1 MDHERIDGYE
11 IVELLGGGTMGK
23 VFKALDPVLNR
34 HVALKTMMVGAGLG
48 EEAFGR
54 FRLEAQAAGQ
64 LTHPNIVTIHAFGR
78 EQKEGLYYI
87 AMELLEGE
95 DLRQA
100 LDHGRTFSLEEKLN
114 VVDGVLAALEY
125 AHAKGV
131 VHRDIKPANI
141 HLVPGGLVKLMDFGL
156 ARMNTSELTQDGVVL
171 GTPNYMSP
179 EQALGARVDGRSDLF
194 SAGVVLYELLGGH
207 KPFESDS
214 TPSVLYQVV
223 HTEPPPLRRWAPDSP
238 DLLVALVDRA
248 LRKDRE
254 RRFASATEMRA
265 ALLAAR
271 PAPGATPARG
281 VPKLLQPP
289 PLPPRPD
296 GAPSRSVRMAG
307 APPVLAQVL
316 AQAQAPAAAPPAE
329 APPLAISIFDIAG
342 PDGAAAPATAAVS
355 TAAEPTT
362 DGPPTEPS
370 AESPGPPPPA
380 PSAPATARAS
390 ALRRLRGRPAR
401 LLAAGAVAILV
412 VAAVGFWWLRPA
424 PPVPAA
430 SAPVEQALRHG
441 LVTTQVRLALRELED
456 KDYAAAAQQAESALR
471 LSPSHPEARRVLSEA
486 RERAA
491 ELEAAVKSARALAD
505 QGDAA
510 GASRQLSRVLEL
522 DPRHP
527 AAAELSARLNRAFA
541 AEAEQARDAMRTA
554 QSRAQSA
561 GAPGS
566 AEFAAASE
574 AARAASSLAEGGE
587 YAEATRSY
595 LQARDGFDRAR
606 RTASPHAGGASPPG
620 LAQARAARF
629 ETEAT
634 AVSTAPAGQ
643 LPGFEGAVSAK
654 RAPEFSGRLQFE
666 VLPETVRAGEPFVV
680 RLEAANEGRH
690 SVKVRSLT
698 LATLVDGRRRPV
710 EAEALA
716 RELPP
721 RQRTLLAQ
729 YSDVWTETSSWILEA
744 VVTSERDET
753 ITARLRAR

>member
-34 HVALKTMMVGAGLG
+34 HVALKTMMAGIGLG
-48 EEAFGR
+48 DEAFGR
-54 FRLEAQAAGQ
+54 FKLEAQAAAQ
-64 LTHPNIVTIHAFGR
+64 LNHPNIVTIHAFGR

-100 LDHGRTFSLEEKLN
+100 LDHGRCFTLEEKLD

-194 SAGVVLYELLGGH
+194 SVGVVLYELLTGH
-207 KPFESDS
+207 KPFESES

-223 HTEPPPLRRWAPDSP
+223 HTEPPPLRRWAPDTL

-254 RRFASATEMRA
+254 RRFASATEMRV
-265 ALLAAR
+265 ALAAAR
-271 PAPGATPARG
+271 PAAVAAPTRPTL
-281 VPKLLQPP
+281 KPP
-289 PLPPRPD
+289 PLPPRRD
-296 GAPSRSVRMAG
+296 GAPSRSMRMLG
-307 APPVLAQVL
+307 APPVLARPL
-316 AQAQAPAAAPPAE
+316 AEPSLPAAGATPSSISFFDIDGPDAAGAAPAPAAVTTAAAEPLATPPAE
-329 APPLAISIFDIAG
+329 S
-342 PDGAAAPATAAVS
+342 PASVAVER
-355 TAAEPTT
+355 T
-362 DGPPTEPS
+362 
-370 AESPGPPPPA
+370 
-380 PSAPATARAS
+380 S

-401 LLAAGAVAILV
+401 LLAAGAAVILL
-412 VAAVGFWWLRPA
+412 VAAGVLWWPRPA
-424 PPVPAA
+424 PPAPAA
-430 SAPVEQALRHG
+430 AAPAEQALRHA
-441 LVTTQVRLALRELED
+441 LVSTQVQLARRELED
-456 KDYAAAAQQAESALR
+456 KDYAAAAQQAETALR
-471 LSPSHPEARRVLSEA
+471 LLPSHADAARVLAEARDRS
-486 RERAA
+486 A
-491 ELEAAVKSARALAD
+491 ELEAAVAAARGLVD
-505 QGDAA
+505 RGDIA

-527 AAAELSARLNRAFA
+527 AAAELSARLNKTFA
-541 AEAEQARDAMRTA
+541 AEAERAAEAMRTA

-561 GAPGS
+561 GAFGS
-566 AEFAAASE
+566 ADFATATE
-574 AARAASSLAEGGE
+574 AARAASTLAEGGE

-606 RTASPHAGGASPPG
+606 RAMRARPATESPRGGAQTAS
-620 LAQARAARF
+620 ARF

-634 AVSTAPAGQ
+634 AVSTAPVGQ
-643 LPGFEGAVSAK
+643 LPGFEREGVSTQ
-654 RAPEFSGRLQFE
+654 RAPEFSGRLHFE

-698 LATLVDGRRRPV
+698 LATVVDGRRRPV
-710 EAEALA
+710 EAPVLA

-721 RQRTLLAQ
+721 RQRTLVAQ
-729 YSDVWTETSSWILEA
+729 YSDVWQEASSWMLEA
-744 VVTSERDET
+744 VVTSEREET

>member
-100 LDHGRTFSLEEKLN
+100 LDHGRPFSLEEKLSI
-114 VVDGVLAALEY
+114 VDGVLAALEY

-194 SAGVVLYELLGGH
+194 SAGVVLYELLSSH
-207 KPFESDS
+207 KPFEADS

-223 HTEPPPLRRWAPDSP
+223 HTEPPPLRRWAPESP

-254 RRFASATEMRA
+254 RRFASATEMRSALAAARAAA
-265 ALLAAR
+265 ALATPR
-271 PAPGATPARG
+271 PAL
-281 VPKLLQPP
+281 KPP

-307 APPVLAQVL
+307 APPVLAQP
-316 AQAQAPAAAPPAE
+316 QAPAAPPPAE
-329 APPLAISIFDIAG
+329 APPLAISIIDIERPASGAPAAG
-342 PDGAAAPATAAVS
+342 AEMAAVEPTAAAPAA
-355 TAAEPTT
+355 
-362 DGPPTEPS
+362 EPS
-370 AESPGPPPPA
+370 AQSPAPPPA
-380 PSAPATARAS
+380 APSAAPMARAS
-390 ALRRLRGRPAR
+390 ALRWLRGRPAW
-401 LLAAGAVAILV
+401 LLAAAAAVLLL
-412 VAAVGFWWLRPA
+412 AAVGWWWLRAA
-424 PPVPAA
+424 PQVPAA
-430 SAPVEQALRHG
+430 AAPVEQALRHG
-441 LVTTQVRLALRELED
+441 LVTTQVQLALRELED

-471 LSPSHPEARRVLSEA
+471 LSPSHPEATRVLAEA

-527 AAAELSARLNRAFA
+527 AAAELSARLNGAFA
-541 AEAEQARDAMRTA
+541 AEAEQANEAMRTA

-561 GAPGS
+561 GASGS
-566 AEFAAASE
+566 ADFAAASE
-574 AARAASSLAEGGE
+574 AARAASSLAQGGE
-587 YAEATRSY
+587 YAEATRNY

-606 RTASPHAGGASPPG
+606 RASQPQAGGGSARG
-620 LAQARAARF
+620 LAQAKPARF

-634 AVSTAPAGQ
+634 AVSTAPVSQ
-643 LPGFEGAVSAK
+643 LPGFEGEGVSTK

-666 VLPETVRAGEPFVV
+666 VQPETVRAGEPFLV

-698 LATLVDGRRRPV
+698 LATVVDGHRRPV
-710 EAEALA
+710 EAKALA

-729 YSDVWTETSSWILEA
+729 YSDVWPETSSWMLEA
-744 VVTSERDET
+744 VVTSEREET